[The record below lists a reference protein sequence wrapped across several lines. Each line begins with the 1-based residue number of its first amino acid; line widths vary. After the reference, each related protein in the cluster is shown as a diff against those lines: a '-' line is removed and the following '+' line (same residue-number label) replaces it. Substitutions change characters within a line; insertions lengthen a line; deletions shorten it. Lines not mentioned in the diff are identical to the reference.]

1 MKTNYLILTL
11 LIMLPNIDCYGQISG
26 LWHNSSYTYDLFRE
40 KKIEIK
46 GKVKLW
52 EMNKFNG
59 ENRILKFDKNG
70 TIVSDNFKGTT
81 QNFISECYLGMK
93 LKNEFEKTY
102 PNTTTYDSIYLFN
115 ERKQLLEI
123 NSPNNKTKNT
133 FDKNGNIL
141 VHQETLKSKKIRYYD
156 SPNHNPPYY
165 EFVDE
170 TSFLIIY
177 KYKNNSVTEIE
188 KYSKN
193 PFENFRIT
201 YDYNGNN
208 QLIERRYYDENE
220 IQYRYVKDNYLNL
233 FPISI
238 DSTFSINEFYNE
250 YWGQNHPAV
259 EKWKYNEKGNLV
271 ENTDHFKH
279 EITNKILWNYDIKN
293 RLINEIRY
301 DTYRERIYSIIDFD
315 KCGNV
320 IKEKVIGYDGI
331 EDKISKIKIEYY

>member
-1 MKTNYLILTL
+1 MKINYLILTL
-11 LIMLPNIDCYGQISG
+11 LIMLPNIYCYGQISG

-40 KKIEIK
+40 KKIELK
-46 GKVKLW
+46 GNVKLW

-81 QNFISECYLGMK
+81 QTFISECYLGMK
-93 LKNEFEKTY
+93 LKNEFEKIY

-123 NSPNNKTKNT
+123 NSSNNKTKNT

-141 VHQETLKSKKIRYYD
+141 VHQETIKSKKIRYYD

-233 FPISI
+233 FPKSI
-238 DSTFSINEFYNE
+238 DSTFSINEFYE
-250 YWGQNHPAV
+250 DYWGQNQPAV

-315 KCGNV
+315 KYGNV